1 MLQSILPAINKS
13 FALAATEVDLIDLL
27 AQKINYLIINDFDKL
42 ISILY
47 RADVDEKKL
56 NAVLQ
61 NNKNETAG
69 KLIAHIYITR
79 QLEIMQSRANIKFDI
94 DDDFEEERW

>member
-13 FALAATEVDLIDLL
+13 FNLAASETDLIELL
-27 AQKINYLIINDFDKL
+27 AQKINYLILNDFDKL

-56 NAVLQ
+56 HNVLQ
-61 NNKNETAG
+61 NNKDETAG

-79 QLEIMQSRANIKFDI
+79 QLEIMQSRANIKFNV
-94 DDDFEEERW
+94 DDDFGEERW